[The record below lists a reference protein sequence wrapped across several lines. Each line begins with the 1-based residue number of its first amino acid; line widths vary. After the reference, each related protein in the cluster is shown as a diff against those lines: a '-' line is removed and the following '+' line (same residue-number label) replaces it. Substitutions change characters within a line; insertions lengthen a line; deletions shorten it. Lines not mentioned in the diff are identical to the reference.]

1 MEDPAASSATPSVIP
16 AGQPFVPV
24 ITGGDV
30 GAYSLAREFHEAYG
44 VISAVI
50 PTSLN
55 RNLKHSSILEAFPA
69 GPMTE
74 EQPVIDALV
83 RVAGRLRGEPRRPL
97 LLLASYDHLVRFA
110 VRHRATLESAGYTVP
125 YPDEEAL
132 DAAALKENFYALC
145 EQHGVPYPKTA
156 TYDAGSHTPEA
167 ARRFAAGLGLR
178 YPVILKAG
186 DGGAWSDIRF
196 EGRRKVHI
204 IEGTH
209 TDTGVDTGADADADS
224 GEGVGGDAGGGGAA
238 EVEDLL
244 CKASAA
250 GYRGALIVQEMVPG
264 PDSQLGIATFFR
276 DRTGSTRLVS
286 YGEVIVED
294 HAPGLEGNARAVL
307 ASAHPAIADQ
317 GITLLE
323 ALDWHGFAMFDT
335 KIDPRTGVA
344 QFLEMNPRLGRNHYY
359 LTAAGANPAP
369 YLVVEY
375 LGLDARKEMRL
386 DEGPAEGLDEGLDG
400 GQVTT
405 TEPAL
410 ITTIPLSLVNQYATD
425 SQRQRI
431 RQAKRAG
438 RVVRPFS
445 YPADRDLRRELYLR
459 AAEVKALKV
468 FRNHPAPQV

>member
-1 MEDPAASSATPSVIP
+1 M
-16 AGQPFVPV
+16 PV

-44 VISAVI
+44 VISAVV

-55 RNLKHSSILEAFPA
+55 RNLKHSGILQAFPA

-83 RVAGRLRGEPRRPL
+83 RVAERLRGEPRRPL

-110 VRHRATLESAGYTVP
+110 VRHREALEAAGYTVP
-125 YPDEEAL
+125 YPDEDAL

-145 EQHGVPYPKTA
+145 ERHGVPYPKTA

-167 ARRFAAGLGLR
+167 ARRFAAGLGLT

-186 DGGAWSDIRF
+186 DGGAWADIRF

-204 IEGTH
+204 IEEALSTH
-209 TDTGVDTGADADADS
+209 PGA
-224 GEGVGGDAGGGGAA
+224 GGAA
-238 EVEDLL
+238 EVEALL
-244 CKASAA
+244 GKASAA

-307 ASAHPAIADQ
+307 ASVHPVIADQ
-317 GITLLE
+317 GITLME

-369 YLVVEY
+369 YLVEEY
-375 LGLDARKEMRL
+375 LNLDLKTDLRP
-386 DEGPAEGLDEGLDG
+386 DDG
-400 GQVTT
+400 RVSTT
-405 TEPAL
+405 GPAL
-410 ITTIPLSLVNQYATD
+410 ITTIPLSLVDQYATD
-425 SQRQRI
+425 TQRQRI

-445 YPADRDLRRELYLR
+445 YPADRDLPRELYLR
-459 AAEVKALKV
+459 AVEVKSRRV
-468 FRNHPAPQV
+468 FRNHPAPRA

>member
-1 MEDPAASSATPSVIP
+1 MEDPAASSAKPSASQSVIP

-44 VISAVI
+44 VISALV

-55 RNLKHSSILEAFPA
+55 RNLKHSAILEAFPA

-110 VRHRATLESAGYTVP
+110 VRHRETLEAAGYTVP
-125 YPDEEAL
+125 YPDEDAL

-145 EQHGVPYPKTA
+145 EQYGVPYPKTA

-167 ARRFAAGLGLR
+167 ARRFAAGLGLT

-186 DGGAWSDIRF
+186 DGGAWADIRF
-196 EGRRKVHI
+196 EGRRKVHVI
-204 IEGTH
+204 G
-209 TDTGVDTGADADADS
+209 S
-224 GEGVGGDAGGGGAA
+224 SDAGGGGAA
-238 EVEDLL
+238 EVEALL
-244 CKASAA
+244 GKSSAA
-250 GYRGALIVQEMVPG
+250 GYRGSLIVQEMVPG

-307 ASAHPAIADQ
+307 ASAHPVIADQ
-317 GITLLE
+317 GITLME

-344 QFLEMNPRLGRNHYY
+344 QLLEMNPRLGRNHYY
-359 LTAAGANPAP
+359 LTAAGVNPAP
-369 YLVVEY
+369 YLVEEY
-375 LGLDARKEMRL
+375 LNLDLKTDLRL
-386 DEGPAEGLDEGLDG
+386 DEGRA
-400 GQVTT
+400 TT
-405 TEPAL
+405 TGPAL
-410 ITTIPLSLVNQYATD
+410 ITTIPLSLVDQYATD
-425 SQRQRI
+425 AQRQRI
-431 RQAKRAG
+431 REAKRVG

-459 AAEVKALKV
+459 AAELKARRV
-468 FRNHPAPQV
+468 FRNHPAPRD

>member
-1 MEDPAASSATPSVIP
+1 M
-16 AGQPFVPV
+16 

-44 VISAVI
+44 VTSAVV

-55 RNLKHSSILEAFPA
+55 RNLKHSAILEAFPA

-83 RVAGRLRGEPRRPL
+83 RVAGQLRGEPRRPL

-110 VRHRATLESAGYTVP
+110 VRHRETLEAAGYTVP
-125 YPDEEAL
+125 YPDEDAL

-145 EQHGVPYPKTA
+145 ERYGVPYPKTA

-167 ARRFAAGLGLR
+167 ARRFAAGLGLT

-186 DGGAWSDIRF
+186 DGGAWADIRF

-204 IEGTH
+204 IEGT
-209 TDTGVDTGADADADS
+209 DAGASADANTEADAGSD
-224 GEGVGGDAGGGGAA
+224 EGSDPGAGGGGAA
-238 EVEDLL
+238 EVEALL
-244 CKASAA
+244 GKASEA

-276 DRTGSTRLVS
+276 DRAGSTRLVS

-307 ASAHPAIADQ
+307 ASAHPVIADQ
-317 GITLLE
+317 GITLME

-369 YLVVEY
+369 YLVAEY
-375 LGLDARKEMRL
+375 LGR
-386 DEGPAEGLDEGLDG
+386 GLGLDG
-400 GQVTT
+400 ELDGGRVTT
-405 TEPAL
+405 TGPAL
-410 ITTIPLSLVNQYATD
+410 ITTIPLSLVDQYATD
-425 SQRQRI
+425 AQRQRI

-459 AAEVKALKV
+459 AAELRARRV
-468 FRNHPAPQV
+468 FRNHPAPGD

>member
-1 MEDPAASSATPSVIP
+1 M
-16 AGQPFVPV
+16 PV

-44 VISAVI
+44 VISAVV

-55 RNLKHSSILEAFPA
+55 RNLKHSAILEAFPA

-83 RVAGRLRGEPRRPL
+83 RVAGQLRGEPRRPL

-110 VRHRATLESAGYTVP
+110 VRHRETLEAAGYTVP
-125 YPDEEAL
+125 YPGEDAL

-145 EQHGVPYPKTA
+145 EQYGVPYPKTA

-167 ARRFAAGLGLR
+167 ARRFAAGLGLT

-186 DGGAWSDIRF
+186 DGGAWADIRF

-204 IEGTH
+204 IEGANTG
-209 TDTGVDTGADADADS
+209 TGAGTDADTGT
-224 GEGVGGDAGGGGAA
+224 GGAA
-238 EVEDLL
+238 EVEALL
-244 CKASAA
+244 GKASAA

-307 ASAHPAIADQ
+307 ASAHPVIADQ
-317 GITLLE
+317 GTTLMD

-369 YLVVEY
+369 YLVEEY
-375 LGLDARKEMRL
+375 LNVDLKTDQRL
-386 DEGPAEGLDEGLDG
+386 DEGW
-400 GQVTT
+400 VTT
-405 TEPAL
+405 TGPAL
-410 ITTIPLSLVNQYATD
+410 ITTIPLSLVDQYATD
-425 SQRQRI
+425 AQRQRI

-459 AAEVKALKV
+459 AAELKARRV
-468 FRNHPAPQV
+468 FHDHPAPRD

>member
-1 MEDPAASSATPSVIP
+1 MEDPAASSAKPSASPSVIP
-16 AGQPFVPV
+16 TEQPFVPV

-44 VISAVI
+44 VISAVV

-55 RNLKHSSILEAFPA
+55 RNLKHSAILEAFPA

-74 EQPVIDALV
+74 EQSVIDALV

-110 VRHRATLESAGYTVP
+110 VRHRETLEAAGYTVP
-125 YPDEEAL
+125 YPDEDAL

-145 EQHGVPYPKTA
+145 EQHGVPYPRTA

-167 ARRFAAGLGLR
+167 ARRFAAGLGLT

-186 DGGAWSDIRF
+186 DGGAWADIRF

-204 IEGTH
+204 IEGT
-209 TDTGVDTGADADADS
+209 DTGTGGSDTDPGF
-224 GEGVGGDAGGGGAA
+224 GGGGAA
-238 EVEDLL
+238 EVEALL
-244 CKASAA
+244 GKASAA

-307 ASAHPAIADQ
+307 ASAHPVIADQ
-317 GITLLE
+317 GITLME

-359 LTAAGANPAP
+359 LTAAGENPAP
-369 YLVVEY
+369 YLVEEY
-375 LGLDARKEMRL
+375 LNLDLKTDLRL
-386 DEGPAEGLDEGLDG
+386 DEGR
-400 GQVTT
+400 VTT
-405 TEPAL
+405 TGPAL
-410 ITTIPLSLVNQYATD
+410 ITTIPLSLVDQYATD
-425 SQRQRI
+425 AQRQRI

-459 AAEVKALKV
+459 AAELKARRV
-468 FRNHPAPQV
+468 FRNHPAPRD

>member
-1 MEDPAASSATPSVIP
+1 MEDPAASSSPAVPTPAVPGSPDIASDNPSDNPSATASVTAADNPSAIP

-44 VISAVI
+44 VISAVV

-55 RNLKHSSILEAFPA
+55 RNLKHSAILEAFPA

-83 RVAGRLRGEPRRPL
+83 RVAERLRGKPRRPL

-110 VRHRATLESAGYTVP
+110 VRHREALEAAGYTVP
-125 YPDEEAL
+125 YPDEDAL

-145 EQHGVPYPKTA
+145 ERYGVPYPKTA

-167 ARRFAAGLGLR
+167 ARQFAAGLGLT

-186 DGGAWSDIRF
+186 DGGAWADIRF

-204 IEGTH
+204 I
-209 TDTGVDTGADADADS
+209 D
-224 GEGVGGDAGGGGAA
+224 GAA
-238 EVEDLL
+238 EVEALL
-244 CKASAA
+244 GKASAA
-250 GYRGALIVQEMVPG
+250 GYRGAVIVQEMVPG

-276 DRTGSTRLVS
+276 DRSGSTRLVS

-307 ASAHPAIADQ
+307 ASEHPAIADQ
-317 GITLLE
+317 GITLME

-359 LTAAGANPAP
+359 LTASGANPAP
-369 YLVVEY
+369 YLVEEY
-375 LGLDARKEMRL
+375 LNLDLKTNSRL
-386 DEGPAEGLDEGLDG
+386 DEGR
-400 GQVTT
+400 VTT
-405 TEPAL
+405 TGPAL
-410 ITTIPLSLVNQYATD
+410 ITTIPLSLVNQYATAA
-425 SQRQRI
+425 QRQRI

-438 RVVRPFS
+438 RAVRPFS
-445 YPADRDLRRELYLR
+445 YSADRDLRRELYLR
-459 AAEVKALKV
+459 AAEVKARRV
-468 FRNHPAPQV
+468 FRNHPAPRA